1 MIHPGHRIG
10 RRVEPQ
16 FDLVWLPQVLAHQSQ
31 PARPG
36 HGDLKTTAVYARV
49 LDSSSDRAVDVLA
62 QVLDR

>member
-1 MIHPGHRIG
+1 MLNHGVPLEAVG
-10 RRVEPQ
+10 R
-16 FDLVWLPQVLAHQSQ
+16 VL
-31 PARPG
+31 G